1 MSTDATATSTMGVP
15 SRVVLENTG
24 NTPIF
29 SMVGYQTYSAD
40 STDGDVEYLHS
51 LILPGDTL
59 NLPIRSVINTNA
71 SNTLIMDGA
80 SMATNKKVSSIN
92 SGLLWKDSTA
102 NLKAHVRPAATD
114 PITITVDT
122 NETNFFRVGDLIQ
135 IGRGTSQTDIT
146 EANYHREIL
155 RVQSITDGENMVC
168 ERALHGTTAGDYD
181 ETNWNA
187 GHGIDKPIYLPFFNA
202 YHDTDKYSVAQTDHD
217 GKFKCNNFFGEGR
230 TSSASF
236 GVNPGSFCLKFYES
250 GYQELGL
257 S

>member
-1 MSTDATATSTMGVP
+1 MAGYSSDTDLTTTRGGLAQSATNGGVQKPALEKTKAVSYSATQSDQIFSMSTDATATSTMGVP

-122 NETNFFRVGDLIQ
+122 NETNFFI
-135 IGRGTSQTDIT
+135 
-146 EANYHREIL
+146 
-155 RVQSITDGENMVC
+155 
-168 ERALHGTTAGDYD
+168 
-181 ETNWNA
+181 
-187 GHGIDKPIYLPFFNA
+187 
-202 YHDTDKYSVAQTDHD
+202 
-217 GKFKCNNFFGEGR
+217 
-230 TSSASF
+230 
-236 GVNPGSFCLKFYES
+236 
-250 GYQELGL
+250 
-257 S
+257 